1 MRDFIK
7 KRSFISM
14 EMANYQKLLNLD
26 MGEILWYDFN
36 IYEQTQ

>member
-1 MRDFIK
+1 
-7 KRSFISM
+7 M